1 MQRGLLAVLAG
12 LACCVGPALVFA
24 QDFIDVE
31 AERARAATAA
41 ETTPAPAVAFP
52 ASAPDR
58 PSVEPSQPTNSAPA
72 ATAGGSGNLAELFY
86 QLQVL
91 QQEVRQL
98 HGQME
103 DQAHQIRQL
112 RQQSLERYMDMDR
125 RLSGAA
131 GTGSS
136 ELSGAAGATSQSPA
150 EAVALPG
157 EEDAYRAA
165 YALLVG
171 QEFDQAVA
179 AFKQFL
185 LDYPNG
191 RFAPNAYYWLGEL
204 YLVIDPRDL
213 EASRQSFTL
222 LLEQYPGNSKEAD
235 ARYKLGVVYFEK
247 GNAEVARQHLDRV
260 LQEQDSNS
268 SVAKLTRDFIAENY

>member
-31 AERARAATAA
+31 AERAQAVTAA
-41 ETTPAPAVAFP
+41 ETTPAPSAAFP
-52 ASAPDR
+52 ANVPDR
-58 PSVEPSQPTNSAPA
+58 PPVEPSQPTNGASGVA
-72 ATAGGSGNLAELFY
+72 AGGGGNLAELFH

-91 QQEVRQL
+91 QEEVRQL

-125 RLSGAA
+125 RLSGA
-131 GTGSS
+131 GGGSG
-136 ELSGAAGATSQSPA
+136 ELSGAAGATSPAPA

-204 YLVIDPRDL
+204 YLVTDPRDL

-247 GNAEVARQHLDRV
+247 GNPEVARQHLDRV
-260 LQEQDSNS
+260 LEEQDGNS